1 MQRRVAGSVF
11 WGNDKD
17 SLLSLR
23 ERVETFANVELGLEL
38 KEIPFVNR
46 TRARMD
52 FLGFR
57 VFYDHVEF
65 SRVSARRYI
74 TRVRGIA
81 RHCLDEKRA
90 QMRLT
95 SMTAFA
101 AQADSHA
108 WRASKLKDL

>member
-23 ERVETFANVELGLEL
+23 ERVETCANVELGLEL

-81 RHCLDEKRA
+81 GHRSDERRA
-90 QMRLT
+90 QMRLA

-108 WRASKLKDL
+108 WRAAKLKDL